1 MAQNDGDD
9 VHAHAHAH
17 LHHQPQDLP
26 QVLVIRP
33 PLSFSNFQSQYSHK
47 FQFLKAWE
55 SPLPLD
61 QFLTTH
67 ANSVQALLSIVSY
80 PVTACVLCL
89 LPSLRLIVTPS
100 AGLNHI
106 DLDECRS
113 RGIRVANAGN
123 LNSEDV
129 ADVAVGLLID
139 LLRKIS
145 AADRYV
151 RQGLW
156 ASTGDY
162 PLGSKVIFLFT
173 LFIFISIFL
182 FILYTIYLFYENCLT
197 L

>member
-1 MAQNDGDD
+1 MQMAHHDGDD
-9 VHAHAHAH
+9 VHARAH

-67 ANSVQALLSIVSY
+67 ANSVQAMLSTVSY
-80 PVTACVLCL
+80 SVTACVLRL
-89 LPSLRLIVTPS
+89 LPSLRLGLMVTPS
-100 AGLNHI
+100 AGLNHV
-106 DLDECRS
+106 DLDECCS

-129 ADVAVGLLID
+129 SGRCGLELVD
-139 LLRKIS
+139 
-145 AADRYV
+145 
-151 RQGLW
+151 
-156 ASTGDY
+156 
-162 PLGSKVIFLFT
+162 
-173 LFIFISIFL
+173 
-182 FILYTIYLFYENCLT
+182 
-197 L
+197 